1 MAATQCRSLC
11 GAPLQQRAAPRVSRR
26 AAMQPATAFFGR
38 KSAGAAVAEPPAAA
52 PARKQGFFTIRQRP
66 ADEPAAAKP
75 AKKQPAKKQVAKQQ
89 PAKQQKAAASSKTI
103 DKAAEYE

>member
-1 MAATQCRSLC
+1 
-11 GAPLQQRAAPRVSRR
+11 
-26 AAMQPATAFFGR
+26 MQPATAFFGR